1 MNVLS
6 LFDGMSCG
14 RLALDRAGIHVS
26 TYYASE
32 IDTHAI
38 KVSKDNWHDI
48 VHLGDITKWRYWK
61 LDWSSIGL
69 VMGGSPCQGFSFA
82 GKQLAF
88 DDPRSKLFFVFVDI
102 LNHIKK
108 RNPRVRF
115 LLENVKM
122 RQDYLGVITQ
132 HLGVE
137 PVFINS
143 SLLSAQNRQRY
154 YWTNWPVTQPEDR
167 GIVLADVLESPEEID
182 PDMYHGEKAIAYM
195 ERGSDKWQQAGDR
208 RADRYTQT
216 PDTKKSFTLTANF
229 YKGVPYN
236 YFQDYRPAA
245 IVGRRLNE
253 RGIVLSSALDADV
266 PAHRK
271 EYHIDEK
278 HWKGTSVER
287 YIEKGFRQVAL
298 TERRT
303 EEAKQIRKEFR
314 EKYGRDF
321 SPRRGKELVARS
333 DGKMNCL
340 TATYSIKEHTVIDEH
355 LCYRKLTPTECEAL
369 QTVPR
374 NYTAH
379 VSNTQ
384 RYKCLGNAW
393 TVDVIAHIFSHIEA
407 RMVLV
412 EKQLDLF
419 EGAA

>member
-1 MNVLS
+1 MINVLS
-6 LFDGMSCG
+6 LFDGISCCH
-14 RLALDRAGIHVS
+14 LALDRAGISVDK
-26 TYYASE
+26 YYAAE
-32 IDTHAI
+32 IDKYAI
-38 KVSKDNWHDI
+38 TITQANYPDTIQMGSVTEWQDWDI
-48 VHLGDITKWRYWK
+48 N
-61 LDWSSIGL
+61 WSSIDL
-69 VMGGSPCQGFSFA
+69 VTGGFPCQAWSVA
-82 GKQLAF
+82 GKQMGDKDERGA
-88 DDPRSKLFFVFVDI
+88 LFWVMLDI
-102 LNHIKK
+102 MKK
-108 RNPRVRF
+108 VLRANPRAKF
-115 LLENVKM
+115 LMENVKM
-122 RQDYLGVITQ
+122 KKEFEQYITHHTEAALGKVYKT
-132 HLGVE
+132 L
-137 PVFINS
+137 INS
-143 SLLSAQNRQRY
+143 ALVSAQNRQRY
-154 YWTNWPVTQPEDR
+154 YWTNWIVTQPEDK
-167 GIVLADVLESPEEID
+167 GIVLADILEDGEVDRDKSYCIDANYHKGGNPEQ
-182 PDMYHGEKAIAYM
+182 YFNKA
-195 ERGSDKWQQAGDR
+195 R
-208 RADRYTQT
+208 RQLV
-216 PDTKKSFTLTANF
+216 FN
-229 YKGVPYN
+229 
-236 YFQDYRPAA
+236 PAA

-266 PAHRK
+266 PAHRN

-393 TVDVIAHIFSHIEA
+393 TVDVIAHIFSHIES